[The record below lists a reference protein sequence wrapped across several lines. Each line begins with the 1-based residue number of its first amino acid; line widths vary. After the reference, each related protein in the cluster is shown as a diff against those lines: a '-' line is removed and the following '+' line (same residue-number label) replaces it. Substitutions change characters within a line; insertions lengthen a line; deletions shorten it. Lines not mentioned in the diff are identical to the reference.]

1 MSITIGV
8 ICEDCDRPTIPEP
21 DSHTFICTN
30 CAAIWRFV
38 GDVSCDDVEFV
49 GYVPNCAIVN

>member
-1 MSITIGV
+1 MTITIGV

-38 GDVSCDDVEFV
+38 GDVSCDDVEFI
-49 GYVPNCAIVN
+49 GYTQY